1 MKMNEELGAD
11 KKFTVVLEE
20 GASPIRVDAYIAD
33 QLEGVSRSMVGS
45 SMSSLLV
52 NGKQA
57 KKSRKVADGDIIEF
71 SYKEERDHTL
81 VPQDIPLHI
90 VYEDSDVMVID
101 KRAGMVVHPGAGNW
115 DGTVAN
121 ALAYHLQE
129 KQGEGT
135 SGFRPGIVH
144 RLDKDTSGIL
154 ITAKNRAALDF
165 LAAQFKSRTTEK
177 SYIALVKGLLFP
189 RSGSI
194 EKRMVRDPKNRKRF
208 TITEDPALGRDA
220 VTGFQVLRHFSVGK
234 KGGYTLVKLFPKTGR
249 THQLRVH
256 MLAAGA
262 PILGD
267 PLYSRT
273 DARFPDAELMLHA
286 LSLHIVVPK
295 EQEARTFISPM
306 PERFKTIIKFL
317 SQA

>member
-1 MKMNEELGAD
+1 MMNEQLLVD

-33 QLEGVSRSMVGS
+33 QLEGVSRSMVDN
-45 SMSSLLV
+45 SMSLLLV
-52 NGKQA
+52 NGMQV
-57 KKSRKVADGDIIEF
+57 KKSRKVADGDVIEF
-71 SYKEERDHTL
+71 SYAQERDYSL
-81 VPQDIPLHI
+81 VPQDLPLDI
-90 VYEDSDVMVID
+90 VFENRDVMVID
-101 KRAGMVVHPGAGNW
+101 KRAGMVVHPAAGNR

-129 KQGEGT
+129 KQWEGT
-135 SGFRPGIVH
+135 TGMRPGIVH

-154 ITAKNRAALDF
+154 ITAKNRAAHDF

-177 SYIALVKGLLFP
+177 SYIALVKGVLFP

-194 EKRMVRDPKNRKRF
+194 EKRLVRDPRNRKRF
-208 TITEDPALGRDA
+208 TITEDRASGRDA
-220 VTGFQVLRHFSVGK
+220 VTGFQVLRHFSLGK

-256 MLAAGA
+256 MAAAGT

-267 PLYSRT
+267 PIYSRT
-273 DARFPDAELMLHA
+273 DARFPDAGLMLHA
-286 LSLHIVVPK
+286 LSLRIAVPR
-295 EQEARTFISPM
+295 EQEARTYTAPM

-317 SQA
+317 RQA